1 MTAQMIEIAGSQM
14 VVLTRKEFD
23 ELMEAAEHYADIVAA
38 VEAQKRR
45 EAGEEYVPAEV
56 VAQLVAGENPLKV
69 WRKHRGFSLA
79 ALGGIVGRQASF
91 IGKLEKGSNEG
102 GVKLWQAL
110 AKALDVD
117 LEDLLP
123 PLD

>member
-1 MTAQMIEIAGSQM
+1 MIEIAGTQM
-14 VVLTRKEFD
+14 VMLTRKEFD
-23 ELMEAAEHYADIVAA
+23 ALTEAAEHYADIVAA

-56 VAQLVAGENPLKV
+56 VEQLIAGENPLKV
-69 WRKHRGFSLA
+69 WRNYRGLSLA
-79 ALGGIVGRQASF
+79 ALGEMVGRQASF
-91 IGKLEKGSNEG
+91 MGKLEKGVNEG
-102 GVKLWQAL
+102 GIKLWQAL

-117 LEDLLP
+117 LDDLLP

>member
-1 MTAQMIEIAGSQM
+1 MTAQMIEIAGTQM
-14 VVLTRKEFD
+14 VMLTRKEFD
-23 ELMEAAEHYADIVAA
+23 ALTEAAEHYADIVAA

-56 VAQLVAGENPLKV
+56 VEQLIAGENPLKV
-69 WRKHRGFSLA
+69 WRNYRGLSLA
-79 ALGGIVGRQASF
+79 ALGEMVGRQASF
-91 IGKLEKGSNEG
+91 MGKLEKGVNEG
-102 GVKLWQAL
+102 GIKLWQAL

-117 LEDLLP
+117 LDDLLP

>member
-1 MTAQMIEIAGSQM
+1 MTAQMIEIAGAQM

-23 ELMEAAEHYADIVAA
+23 ELTEAAEHYADIVAA

-45 EAGEEYVPAEV
+45 EAGEEYIPAEV

-69 WRKHRGFSLA
+69 WRTYRGLSLA
-79 ALGGIVGRQASF
+79 ALGQLVGHQASF
-91 IGKLEKGSNEG
+91 MGKLEKGLNEG
-102 GVKLWQAL
+102 GIKLWQSL
-110 AKALDVD
+110 AKALNVD